1 MNYFDKSVANDV
13 PAASAVALYF
23 SFICVPFKKENNLNG
38 RMYFTA
44 YRDHDDNGL
53 DFLNSH
59 AAYCDLIGS
68 NANT

>member
-1 MNYFDKSVANDV
+1 
-13 PAASAVALYF
+13 
-23 SFICVPFKKENNLNG
+23 
-38 RMYFTA
+38 MYFTA